1 MQNNTA
7 QVTKIEQQEVLAQV
21 SADEAVG
28 AGENVVEFQARH
40 QLIAK
45 KAEEAS
51 NMEGNIGSADFDL
64 FEEKYGLG
72 SFA

>member
-7 QVTKIEQQEVLAQV
+7 IKQQEILAQV
-21 SADEAVG
+21 STDEVVG

-40 QLIAK
+40 QLIAQQS
-45 KAEEAS
+45 EEACHL
-51 NMEGNIGSADFDL
+51 EGNVGSADFDL
-64 FEEKYGLG
+64 FEEKYGIG